1 MKDVYVQTA
10 LEGNEIMEFFD
21 VMRSPISFSFQAE
34 GDALPQDGD
43 WNREL
48 KTPYMAAQM
57 LQTIFYI
64 SRNYISLFENPLIF
78 GY

>member
-1 MKDVYVQTA
+1 MKDVYIQTA
-10 LEGNEIMEFFD
+10 PESNEIMEFSD
-21 VMRSPISFSFQAE
+21 VMRSPLPFSFQAKSY
-34 GDALPQDGD
+34 ALPQDGD